1 MSLGEDWCE
10 DVVRVFGWSLWAVF
24 LGVRGR
30 AIGAASRLEYPGILL
45 RCQVQAGENDG
56 EFLVSGCQ
64 AGAGRFYVV
73 WSVEVV
79 CDPEGSRRMCGRR
92 LLASVGEVRSWMV
105 WSSVSAWVI
114 AVSNSCFDF
123 GCTSWQ

>member
-1 MSLGEDWCE
+1 MRMWCGCLGGRCGLYSLVCVDEPSVLRLDW
-10 DVVRVFGWSLWAVF
+10 SI
-24 LGVRGR
+24 LGFCYG
-30 AIGAASRLEYPGILL
+30 
-45 RCQVQAGENDG
+45 VQAGENDG